1 MTNNSS
7 PRHLPPIRTKTDPNI
22 RVNDFAGL
30 TPPQSAQRGISPGH
44 SPNPFPQFEVDPEAE
59 RLPGLPSP
67 PLSPE
72 TLPLSPRILPSGSAN
87 GRKKRPETIGKRLKA
102 RGGLNLYMNDPN
114 LRQYKDY
121 DNLGTP
127 HSPFFSPGPWTA
139 NSNAFGEPNIQTSL
153 ERYEDAIAEPL
164 SILDVFSTSTFREV
178 LKDPATVARLRHFAE
193 ASGST
198 KDIDILLQIAEF
210 NKGVNQVASTVSS
223 ISQRFI
229 GVAASSPVRFPL
241 SVSRNLNG
249 NIRDVAGSLLPSLEC
264 LFDDA
269 KGFVEQSL
277 AQDIYP
283 EFLKHQL
290 SLSLQTVGSFYPPSQ
305 VCPGFGEAFCMT
317 DPRETS
323 NPMVYVSTGLSNLTG
338 YSHAEMVFKD
348 CRMFQGPGTRG
359 SCADRL
365 RHGLS
370 KKDEFTELILNYTR
384 DGRLFWNLVF
394 AARLVGPDGET
405 QYHLGGQIDVTEML
419 ERHEDISHVL
429 GYIPSIPEPPTEAT
443 PEQDRMESWRGSP
456 REKKQDREREAQ
468 AKYPPSVSRNKF
480 LRPFRRRLSQID
492 FSGGSGTE
500 SANDLSASEPST
512 PMGSRR
518 SMSFSTPPI
527 PSLHTV
533 VSPYSR
539 FMVLEYI
546 KPSRTEGRHDKKTGR
561 AQLPLAFCSA
571 STFESF
577 GTGSHTLAS
586 VAGQNVFDVL
596 SEKARSP
603 SITRAFKS
611 TVRAS
616 LAEGRTAKVD
626 ITLGGNNHT
635 RPRGLSLSRKP
646 SSGALSTMASETSSD
661 HARLSRRSFSLE
673 RLGPSESNTA
683 GKFVSYWTPLKND
696 LGATQWVVVV
706 FVPEVMWHR

>member
-1 MTNNSS
+1 MANNSS

-22 RVNDFAGL
+22 RVIDYAGL
-30 TPPQSAQRGISPGH
+30 TPPQSAQRTISPGQ
-44 SPNPFPQFEVDPEAE
+44 SPNSFAQTEVDPEVE

-67 PLSPE
+67 PLSP
-72 TLPLSPRILPSGSAN
+72 RILPPTSLNA
-87 GRKKRPETIGKRLKA
+87 RKKRPETIGKRLKA

-127 HSPFFSPGPWTA
+127 HSPFYSPGPWSA
-139 NSNAFGEPNIQTSL
+139 NGNAFGEPHIQTRL
-153 ERYEDAIAEPL
+153 DRFEDAIAEPL
-164 SILDVFSTSTFREV
+164 PIVDVFSTNTFREV
-178 LKDPATVARLRHFAE
+178 LKDPAAVARLRHFAE
-193 ASGST
+193 ASGSV

-210 NKGVNQVASTVSS
+210 NKGVNQVASTVLG
-223 ISQRFI
+223 ISQRFT
-229 GVAASSPVRFPL
+229 GAAATTPVRFPL

-249 NIRDVAGSLLPSLEC
+249 NIRDVSGTLLPSLEC

-277 AQDIYP
+277 AQDVYP

-317 DPRETS
+317 DPREHS
-323 NPMVYVSTGLSNLTG
+323 NPMVYVSTGLANLTG

-365 RHGLS
+365 RDGLS
-370 KKDEFTELILNYTR
+370 KKDEFTELVLNYTR

-394 AARLVGPDGET
+394 AARLIGPDGET
-405 QYHLGGQIDVTEML
+405 HYHLGGQIDVTEML

-429 GYIPSIPEPPTEAT
+429 GFIPPIPEPTSEPVSE
-443 PEQDRMESWRGSP
+443 PDRMESWRGGS
-456 REKKQDREREAQ
+456 RDKKQDREREIQ

-480 LRPFRRRLSQID
+480 LRPFRRRLSQLE
-492 FSGGSGTE
+492 FSGSGTE

-518 SMSFSTPPI
+518 SMSFSTPPA
-527 PSLHTV
+527 PTLHTV

-546 KPSRTEGRHDKKTGR
+546 KPSRAEGRHDKKLGR

-577 GTGSHTLAS
+577 GTESHTLAS
-586 VAGQNVFDVL
+586 VVGQNVFDVL

-603 SITRAFKS
+603 SITRSFKS

-616 LAEGRTAKVD
+616 LAEGRTAKLD
-626 ITLGGNNHT
+626 ITLGGTHHS
-635 RPRGLSLSRKP
+635 RSRGLSLSRKP

-661 HARLSRRSFSLE
+661 HGRLSRRSFSLE
-673 RLGPSESNTA
+673 RLGPSETSTA

>member
-7 PRHLPPIRTKTDPNI
+7 PRHLPPIRTKTDPGSKFT
-22 RVNDFAGL
+22 DFAGL
-30 TPPQSAQRGISPGH
+30 TPPQSAQRVISPGH
-44 SPNPFPQFEVDPEAE
+44 SPNIFSQNEVDPDVE

-72 TLPLSPRILPSGSAN
+72 TLPLSPRVLPPASLNA
-87 GRKKRPETIGKRLKA
+87 RKKRPEAIGKRLKA
-102 RGGLNLYMNDPN
+102 RGGLNLYMNDSN

-127 HSPFFSPGPWTA
+127 HSPFFTPGP
-139 NSNAFGEPNIQTSL
+139 NAFGEPHIQASL
-153 ERYEDAIAEPL
+153 DRFEDAIVEPL
-164 SILDVFSTSTFREV
+164 PIVDVFSTNTFREV
-178 LKDPATVARLRHFAE
+178 LKDPAAVARLRHFAE
-193 ASGST
+193 ASGSS

-210 NKGVNQVASTVSS
+210 NKGVNQVASTVLG
-223 ISQRFI
+223 ISQRFT
-229 GVAASSPVRFPL
+229 GAAAATPVRFPL
-241 SVSRNLNG
+241 AVSRNLNG
-249 NIRDVAGSLLPSLEC
+249 NIRDVSGTLLPSLEC

-290 SLSLQTVGSFYPPSQ
+290 SLSLQTVGSFYPPNQ

-317 DPRETS
+317 DPREHS
-323 NPMVYVSTGLSNLTG
+323 NPMVYVSTGLANLTG

-365 RHGLS
+365 RDGLA
-370 KKDEFTELILNYTR
+370 KKDELTELILNYTR

-394 AARLVGPDGET
+394 AARLIGPDGEV
-405 QYHLGGQIDVTEML
+405 QYILGGQIDVTEML

-429 GYIPSIPEPPTEAT
+429 GFVPPIPEPPTET
-443 PEQDRMESWRGSP
+443 TSEQDRIESWRGGP
-456 REKKQDREREAQ
+456 REKKQDREREIQ

-480 LRPFRRRLSQID
+480 LRPFRRRLSQLE
-492 FSGGSGTE
+492 FSGSGTE

-518 SMSFSTPPI
+518 SMSFSSPPTPN
-527 PSLHTV
+527 LHTV

-546 KPSRTEGRHDKKTGR
+546 KPSRAEGWHDKRPGR

-586 VAGQNVFDVL
+586 VVGQNVFDVL

-603 SITRAFKS
+603 SITRSFKS

-626 ITLGGNNHT
+626 ITLGGTHHS
-635 RPRGLSLSRKP
+635 RSRGLSLSRKP

-661 HARLSRRSFSLE
+661 HGRLSRRSFSLE
-673 RLGPSESNTA
+673 RLGTSDSNTA

-706 FVPEVMWHR
+706 FVPEVIWHQ